1 MTQTTRYWAA
11 GLFRG
16 TAAVLAG
23 TGTLFLPSIAS
34 TAMGSSTQLSTS
46 TVSLASF
53 LVIDASIVAAT
64 AWRAGGSRHQRVVL
78 RGQAV
83 LGGVVAASLVT
94 MLATHVSTGWLL
106 GIAAV
111 PALASAMTA
120 LATAACPSD
129 KHRASGCYL
138 SAAISLVAAAILLG
152 SAWLGHGFA
161 AWSINLY
168 LCLVGAELIVLSG
181 SMLASQDGSL
191 ATEADPVPSI

>member
-23 TGTLFLPSIAS
+23 TGTLFLPAIAATS
-34 TAMGSSTQLSTS
+34 VTPNTQLSMS
-46 TVSLASF
+46 TACLASF
-53 LVIDASIVAAT
+53 LVIDASMVAVT
-64 AWRAGGSRHQRVVL
+64 AWKAGGSRHQRAVM

-83 LGGVVAASLVT
+83 LGGVVAVSLVT
-94 MLATHVSTGWLL
+94 MLATQVSTGWLL
-106 GIAAV
+106 SIASL
-111 PALASAMTA
+111 PALGSAMTA
-120 LATAACPSD
+120 LATAACPAA

-138 SAAISLVAAAILLG
+138 SAAIALFAAAMLLG
-152 SAWLGHGFA
+152 SSWLGHGFA

-181 SMLASQDGSL
+181 SMLASEDGSL
-191 ATEADPVPSI
+191 AVEVAPAATL

>member
-1 MTQTTRYWAA
+1 MTETTRYWAA

-34 TAMGSSTQLSTS
+34 TATTASPLSTS
-46 TVSLASF
+46 TVCLASF
-53 LVIDASIVAAT
+53 LVIDAAIVGAT
-64 AWRAGGSRHQRVVL
+64 AWQAGGSRHQRAVM
-78 RGQAV
+78 RGQSV
-83 LGGVVAASLVT
+83 LGGVVAASLLT
-94 MLATHVSTGWLL
+94 MLATHVSTTWLL
-106 GIAAV
+106 GIASV

-120 LATAACPSD
+120 LATAACPAARQ
-129 KHRASGCYL
+129 RASGCYL
-138 SAAISLVAAAILLG
+138 SAAISLIAASILLG

-191 ATEADPVPSI
+191 ITESEGATI

>member
-1 MTQTTRYWAA
+1 MTETTRYWAA

-23 TGTLFLPSIAS
+23 TGTLFLPSIATS
-34 TAMGSSTQLSTS
+34 AMSSGTSLSTS
-46 TVSLASF
+46 TVCLASF
-53 LVIDASIVAAT
+53 LAIDSSIVAVT
-64 AWRAGGSRHQRVVL
+64 AWKAGGPRHQRAVM

-83 LGGVVAASLVT
+83 LGGVVAASLLT
-94 MLATHVSTGWLL
+94 MLATQVSTPWLL
-106 GIAAV
+106 GMASL

-120 LATAACPSD
+120 LATAACPGA
-129 KHRASGCYL
+129 KYRASGCYL
-138 SAAISLVAAAILLG
+138 SAAISLIAAAMLLG
-152 SAWLGHGFA
+152 SASLGHAFA

-191 ATEADPVPSI
+191 VREAEPATCR